1 MSMRLKVL
9 LPTEILI
16 DREVRKVTAEAAN
29 GSFCLLPRHIDF
41 VAGLVP
47 GILIFETSEGKDEF
61 IGLDEGILVKAGGEV
76 LVSTPRAIR
85 GPELGTLWERIN
97 SDFKNLDEREKKA
110 RSAAARIEAD
120 LVRRFMELGDERV

>member
-1 MSMRLKVL
+1 MGMRLKIL

-47 GILIFETSEGKDEF
+47 GILFFETAEGEEF
-61 IGLDEGILVKAGGEV
+61 IGLDEGVLVKAGDEV

-85 GPELGTLWERIN
+85 GPQLGALWERIN

-110 RSAAARIEAD
+110 RSAAAKIEAD
-120 LVRRFMELGDERV
+120 LVRRFLELGHERI